1 MGVVNNN
8 NRLQTNPAN
17 PNKTISRLDN
27 KHKGC
32 LGLWW
37 MLRVGWDQA
46 LPILI
51 RQDLDF
57 PLSFSDKGRHESFLH
72 FLFCTIQ
79 SKGYSSD
86 IIQSSY
92 IHFIFSTE
100 ISFSAIEIWLY
111 YTFQVPGQQSGASW
125 WGFRG
130 ILNKIFS
137 PGWTTAPKRFDVL
150 TILFLIEDNASEQHE
165 DKRGVQFQDHNNG
178 RRKKRI
184 F

>member
-17 PNKTISRLDN
+17 PNKTISRLD
-27 KHKGC
+27 KDEGG
-32 LGLWW
+32 LGSWW

-46 LPILI
+46 LLILI

-72 FLFCTIQ
+72 FLFCTIK
-79 SKGYSSD
+79 SKGYSSY

-92 IHFIFSTE
+92 IHFMFPIEF
-100 ISFSAIEIWLY
+100 SFSAIEIWLDF
-111 YTFQVPGQQSGASW
+111 TFQVPGQQSGASW

-137 PGWTTAPKRFDVL
+137 LGWTTAPKRFDVL
-150 TILFLIEDNASEQHE
+150 IEDNASEQHK
-165 DKRGVQFQDHNNG
+165 DKRERGAFFFWG
-178 RRKKRI
+178 TI
-184 F
+184 SGP